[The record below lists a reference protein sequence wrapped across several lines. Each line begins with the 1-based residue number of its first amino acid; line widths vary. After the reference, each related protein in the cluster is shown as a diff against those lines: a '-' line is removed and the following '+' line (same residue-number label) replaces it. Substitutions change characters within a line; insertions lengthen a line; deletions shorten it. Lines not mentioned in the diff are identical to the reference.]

1 MLSVFL
7 SLSNSP
13 FVYFTH
19 SLCSLSLS
27 YSTFISSL
35 SRWLLPI
42 LIVFLHGNATWSMV
56 RCSIYSIHI
65 YLFESNMNI
74 FVDRNMPFH
83 IFCFSFR
90 GASQCRYR
98 IQLKQITIKHIRF
111 RFQALK
117 GTLQTL
123 LSNTKFTPYQ
133 TNKKPMK
140 YFSIWNLIQFSFDSK
155 RFSYLSLLWISI
167 SFIFSFY
174 YLHLRPPRSAVLKV
188 FSVFLP
194 PAYSS
199 SAVSLFPL
207 HFNTIFCTAYAFCFD
222 LAYFHYRYVR
232 QQFPYFPCL
241 IPFTYVNV
249 IFLILREYFIYIDW
263 ISHCISIS
271 NAIYNQIFHT
281 FPFGFNF
288 RVFYRFP

>member
-155 RFSYLSLLWISI
+155 RFSYVFCEYLSLSYSVFTISI
-167 SFIFSFY
+167 CALPVLQFLKSFLSSCR
-174 YLHLRPPRSAVLKV
+174 LLTLPRL
-188 FSVFLP
+188 FL
-194 PAYSS
+194 S
-199 SAVSLFPL
+199 SLFISTRYSARRTRFVLTWLTSIIDMFDNNFHIFHASSRYIRKRHISHSPWIFYLYWLDFSL
-207 HFNTIFCTAYAFCFD
+207 HFDFECDI
-222 LAYFHYRYVR
+222 
-232 QQFPYFPCL
+232 
-241 IPFTYVNV
+241 
-249 IFLILREYFIYIDW
+249 
-263 ISHCISIS
+263 
-271 NAIYNQIFHT
+271 
-281 FPFGFNF
+281 
-288 RVFYRFP
+288 